1 MLSRPSDGTPAVTS
15 PNAHTHHTLNRPYL
29 RVRNR
34 PGRQAK
40 GDEKE
45 TENSKI
51 YLRGLPWDTPDAD
64 VKDFFKACGKI
75 VSVEQPKNPDGRSS
89 GTAYVVFDSAAAA
102 AKAVEM
108 DGQEL
113 GGRWLKIMMSFEK
126 PNHARAGEPKVK
138 PEGCTT
144 VFIGNLSWS
153 IDEVRMVGRKSG
165 GEGRWTGTVQYR
177 APHEISP
184 SIDRFFFGHFSLR
197 TPRDG
202 YACARVWRVCS
213 SVPQEPTLIVGVG
226 GREHNLVRAIPTF
239 AS

>member
-1 MLSRPSDGTPAVTS
+1 MCSTRPDPT
-15 PNAHTHHTLNRPYL
+15 
-29 RVRNR
+29 R
-34 PGRQAK
+34 PGPQAK
-40 GDEKE
+40 GEEK
-45 TENSKI
+45 ENSKI
-51 YLRGLPWDTPDAD
+51 YLRGLPWDTPDDD

-102 AKAVEM
+102 GKAVEM

-153 IDEVRMVGRKSG
+153 IDEVRRTARLVSSWITCFLCVLSCRPANRMRS
-165 GEGRWTGTVQYR
+165 RFGTY
-177 APHEISP
+177 APK
-184 SIDRFFFGHFSLR
+184 
-197 TPRDG
+197 
-202 YACARVWRVCS
+202 
-213 SVPQEPTLIVGVG
+213 
-226 GREHNLVRAIPTF
+226 
-239 AS
+239 